1 MLAVFGFAGLSLR
14 YDGLTIDPR
23 LPEGWRNLTFRIQ
36 WRRRSLRISID
47 PDKQIVEAIVEAG
60 EPMVL
65 FVGGEPNQINSAATV
80 VIQSEPRNEQE
91 R

>member
-1 MLAVFGFAGLSLR
+1 MSSPDAFALKK
-14 YDGLTIDPR
+14 
-23 LPEGWRNLTFRIQ
+23 

-65 FVGGEPNQINSAATV
+65 FVGGEPN
-80 VIQSEPRNEQE
+80 
-91 R
+91 